1 MTMNTCF
8 CFFPI
13 ANTGPAFVQ
22 PDECKVMISYY
33 GHKSRKD
40 ALELTSYLDHNG
52 HRTFCS
58 QVFDGSASLIDR
70 EINEMGVKNCEYYV
84 ILMNHDWQTS
94 KDCQTEDMI
103 IRERFA
109 KGEVKVLLVW
119 YDDFDKV
126 LDEDEEMF
134 YWKRWKS
141 QQCVESREQHQ
152 KIWMSRISGY
162 LDELEAEAPLKGYF

>member
-1 MTMNTCF
+1 MNTCF

-13 ANTGPAFVQ
+13 ATTGPALVQ

-40 ALELTSYLDHNG
+40 ALELTSYLDHSG

-58 QVFDGSASLIDR
+58 QVYDHSASLVDR
-70 EINEMGVKNCEYYV
+70 EINEMGVKNCEYFV

-94 KDCQTEDMI
+94 KDCQAEEMI
-103 IRERFA
+103 LRDRFA
-109 KGEVKVLLVW
+109 RGEVNVLVVW
-119 YDDFDKV
+119 YDDFNKE
-126 LDEDEEMF
+126 LDVDEEMF

-141 QQCVESREQHQ
+141 QQCVESIEQER
-152 KIWMSRISGY
+152 KNWMPRISGY
-162 LDELEAEAPLKGYF
+162 LDELEAKAPLKGYF